1 MSQEKTHI
9 VSYKT
14 HVFVLLSLL
23 VLTAISVAITR
34 IELGPLNTAAA
45 LVVASIKATIVLAWF
60 MHLKFES
67 RFYTLMVSAVFLLF
81 VLVILVT
88 FFDYSYR

>member
-1 MSQEKTHI
+1 MSQETTHI

-14 HVFVLLSLL
+14 QVFVLLSLL

-34 IELGPLNTAAA
+34 LEMGPFNTAAA
-45 LVVASIKATIVLAWF
+45 LLIASIKASIVLAWF

-67 RFYTLMVSAVFLLF
+67 RFFTVMVAAVFILF
-81 VLVILVT
+81 LLVILVT